1 MARTDVEVQTWQPT
15 GKRVLWLAIA
25 TVMVVLPHVTRVP
38 VWLTVGFVVLAI
50 WAVGA
55 SYGRW
60 PRAGK
65 VTQFLVSL
73 SAPLGVLVS
82 FGTLLGRDAG
92 VALLVILA
100 ACKLIE
106 TRALR
111 DAYVT
116 AFLAFF
122 LVITNFLFSQSM
134 FTGVYML
141 FVVVVIL
148 AALLVIND
156 RDHALTP
163 QRTLRTGCTLVI
175 QAAPLMI
182 ALFVLFPRLP
192 GRMRPPLDIL
202 HDT

>member
-116 AFLAFF
+116 AFLAFSWSS
-122 LVITNFLFSQSM
+122 LISFSPRACSP
-134 FTGVYML
+134 V
-141 FVVVVIL
+141 
-148 AALLVIND
+148 
-156 RDHALTP
+156 
-163 QRTLRTGCTLVI
+163 CTCYSWWS
-175 QAAPLMI
+175 
-182 ALFVLFPRLP
+182 
-192 GRMRPPLDIL
+192 
-202 HDT
+202 

>member
-82 FGTLLGRDAG
+82 FGTLLGRVG
-92 VALLVILA
+92 ILA
-100 ACKLIE
+100 KLITYSGDIDHLE
-106 TRALR
+106 AGERWW
-111 DAYVT
+111 
-116 AFLAFF
+116 
-122 LVITNFLFSQSM
+122 FSFS
-134 FTGVYML
+134 
-141 FVVVVIL
+141 
-148 AALLVIND
+148 
-156 RDHALTP
+156 
-163 QRTLRTGCTLVI
+163 TLSDQVGSS
-175 QAAPLMI
+175 
-182 ALFVLFPRLP
+182 
-192 GRMRPPLDIL
+192 PPCVES
-202 HDT
+202 